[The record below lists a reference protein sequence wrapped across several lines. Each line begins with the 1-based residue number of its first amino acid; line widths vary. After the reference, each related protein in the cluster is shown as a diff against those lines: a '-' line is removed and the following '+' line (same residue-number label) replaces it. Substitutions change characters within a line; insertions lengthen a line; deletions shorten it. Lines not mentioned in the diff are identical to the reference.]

1 MPINEAIAITVVA
14 VAIMAGVYAV
24 QPAPPVMTPV
34 AVPVSTTV
42 LPLDRDDPGA
52 TRIGALTF
60 MGAVQI
66 RSSNPD
72 FGGISALRPGPAAT
86 RPGVVRFFAVTDT
99 GRWLTFDAVETAGR
113 LVGVRNAVLVPIAGP
128 DGKPASTKAA
138 GDAEALEW
146 NPASGDA
153 TVVYEQNHRIAHFA
167 GIDPARPASL
177 RTPPSA
183 IEGITAM
190 SGWPLNGGGEAMAI
204 LPGGGRIIVSEDANR
219 HDGSHVALLTRNG
232 VTREF
237 GIAAIDRFAP
247 TDAVAI
253 DATRI
258 LLLHRHFGADGQAAA
273 ISLVDLGPALADA
286 DASTAVPIRILA
298 RWRPPVTVDNME
310 GLAVRREGNRLFVY
324 VVSDDNFNS
333 LQRTLLMKF
342 EARL

>member
-1 MPINEAIAITVVA
+1 
-14 VAIMAGVYAV
+14 
-24 QPAPPVMTPV
+24 
-34 AVPVSTTV
+34 
-42 LPLDRDDPGA
+42 
-52 TRIGALTF
+52 
-60 MGAVQI
+60 
-66 RSSNPD
+66 
-72 FGGISALRPGPAAT
+72 
-86 RPGVVRFFAVTDT
+86 
-99 GRWLTFDAVETAGR
+99 
-113 LVGVRNAVLVPIAGP
+113 
-128 DGKPASTKAA
+128 
-138 GDAEALEW
+138 
-146 NPASGDA
+146 
-153 TVVYEQNHRIAHFA
+153 
-167 GIDPARPASL
+167 
-177 RTPPSA
+177 
-183 IEGITAM
+183 M

-232 VTREF
+232 VTREV